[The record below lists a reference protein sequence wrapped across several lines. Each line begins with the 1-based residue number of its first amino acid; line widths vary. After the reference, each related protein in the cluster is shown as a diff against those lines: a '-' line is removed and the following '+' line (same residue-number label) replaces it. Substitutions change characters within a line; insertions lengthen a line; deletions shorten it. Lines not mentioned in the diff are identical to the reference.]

1 MELFYTI
8 FIVLLLILLAIVVAA
23 QQVANPGGDSPASF
37 SGAGEQPARGCGPRC
52 APAQARACNRVC
64 NHQVGNAL
72 YSYAHNLDPSSNITG
87 RRDGGQYTGGGSAK
101 ALKPWTEYESWAA
114 LAKDEGAVS
123 DYNTQR
129 LAVLNNPD
137 LDWSLVLADMGPK
150 LKENREHIGIVN
162 LDADGRTL
170 RLVASEA
177 SPVEA
182 SAEDSDSLSF
192 ASVPAALVAKY
203 ANRPG
208 LFIFHTHPDDPRA
221 WPLPSSQDL
230 SAAIYFGVAGR
241 FAASAVISSYGVI
254 VYGPED
260 SVISKVFEAKD
271 SKLAMLNLSH
281 DVVAAHEAT
290 RSWAAHTINDYLNF
304 YPRHR
309 MLVIVYPSP
318 KMVGDSRR
326 YLLLW
331 DLESPIDHGFIADHA
346 DDIANHLKNKK
357 GTSAP
362 RPLQQGAD
370 LYPASGVGFD
380 SRTRELEYFPG
391 DSRTSPATRE
401 LTPGD

>member
-1 MELFYTI
+1 MELFYTV

-37 SGAGEQPARGCGPRC
+37 SGAGEQAARGCGPRC
-52 APAQARACNRVC
+52 APAQSPAQSPAQVPAQARACNRAC

-72 YSYAHNLDPSSNITG
+72 YSYAHSLDLSTNITG
-87 RRDGGQYTGGGSAK
+87 HRDGSRYTGGGSAK
-101 ALKPWTEYESWAA
+101 ALKPWTEYDSWAA
-114 LAKDEGAVS
+114 LAKDEGAFS

-129 LAVLNNPD
+129 LAVLQNPD

-182 SAEDSDSLSF
+182 SAEGSDSLSF

-281 DVVAAHEAT
+281 DIVAAHEAT
-290 RSWAAHTINDYLNF
+290 RSWAAHTLNDYLNF

-357 GTSAP
+357 GASAP

-380 SRTRELEYFPG
+380 SRTRVLPRQLEN
-391 DSRTSPATRE
+391 
-401 LTPGD
+401 